1 MQIALEIA
9 GLSAIL
15 IFTFI
20 GIWSFILF
28 HKVLSQLKYQNYL
41 MEKLIRSLVIVS
53 KSKDI
58 ESNTIDGI
66 SEDQDEENN
75 L

>member
-58 ESNTIDGI
+58 ESNNIDGI
-66 SEDQDEENN
+66 SEDQNEENN